1 MIFLKFDVYAHSDIT
16 YKKSPCL
23 IYRILRG
30 EVDASIIRSNLG
42 FGRCCQESGIE
53 KVIHEALRNVSGEER
68 EEVLDDIVITL
79 AFFC

>member
-1 MIFLKFDVYAHSDIT
+1 MMFTHALILHI
-16 YKKSPCL
+16 KKPPNL

-30 EVDASIIRSNLG
+30 EVDAGVIRSNFAL
-42 FGRCCQESGIE
+42 GRCCQESGIE